1 MKVFLAGIL
10 LLMTALP
17 GFGSHAQPAASSQF
31 RMKRPHPGNRASRKP
46 AKVPHGSATHV
57 PRGFQNRPPAK
68 PGTTLPQPGRFSN
81 RIVKYGASSS
91 SVPIVSL
98 VAATRT
104 LTGGESDDENE
115 PVVGDFNGDGKKD
128 AASIVVNTSGQT
140 TTYSIAMLLGN
151 GDGTFQPAVLTN
163 TPGNADDPIVVGDV
177 NGDGKDDIVM
187 VHPLG
192 IACGAASK
200 AAVRPNGCVGSSID
214 VLISNGDG
222 TFALPVN
229 YPILGNGLA
238 GGLLTDLNSDGK
250 LDLLLLDDISPAN
263 VLELLGNGDGTFQTA
278 ITLATLTGPAPGGM
292 FFGDFN
298 GDGKLDFAGY
308 LSSQLSV
315 FLASGSG
322 WAAPVLL
329 TTEDGAYNG
338 CFSTAGDLTGDSKP
352 EIISVNCSELN
363 SVTVYVNNGDGTFA
377 PGVYYNLTGDLYQS
391 PSEAVIADL
400 NGDGHNDIVVS
411 NENGGDISVLLGHGD
426 GSFTAEEVNYDTG
439 GFPWMTPLVADFN
452 GGGLPDV
459 MVSDD
464 FFNMVYLQGYGD
476 GTFRAAPN
484 YSLPNSFDQFAW
496 SYSVAT
502 GDFNGDGIPDVVAG
516 QSNNDGSTGVVVYIG
531 KGDGTF
537 YPGVSYGES
546 AGLVY
551 VAVADFNGDGKLDIA
566 ATDTQSGNVE
576 ILTGNGDGSFGIGL
590 SLSTGGSGATNIV
603 TGDFNH
609 DGKADIAVA
618 NVGSGSIG
626 VLLGNGDASFAPAV
640 TYVTTGYFPQS
651 ITAADIDGDGYLDLA
666 VTATTDGPAAVG
678 VFLANS
684 DNSGT
689 FKPVVYT
696 TLDGTPEFVAFG
708 DLDKSGKLD
717 MAVTERNGSI
727 YAGLIEVGLGSGD
740 GTFGTLTAY
749 PTSVQLTESPGPADI
764 QIADINGDGNP
775 DVVYLN
781 AQFGTV
787 GIMYGNGDGTLNT
800 PVEFPANEDNYGL
813 ALADLD
819 GDGALDVITANDY
832 SGGMSVL
839 LNGSG
844 SGTAPT
850 YVLATQTPSATVT
863 AGASGTYTLSL
874 AGRNGYSGT
883 ITFSCAALPA
893 GAKCTFNPSSVI
905 ANSGIRLETTL
916 TISTTAAT
924 TAALKQTARPGSQP
938 GSQSG
943 SPGSNSSILLASF
956 GGMGLVGLVLA
967 GTGRKGRQRRSAI
980 ALGFVLLATLGLT
993 VGCSNSSA
1001 TKTTTTTTTTTN
1013 TGTPAGSYTVSV
1025 NSTGTGTNAP
1035 SQSVHVTLVVQ

>member
-1 MKVFLAGIL
+1 M
-10 LLMTALP
+10 
-17 GFGSHAQPAASSQF
+17 
-31 RMKRPHPGNRASRKP
+31 
-46 AKVPHGSATHV
+46 
-57 PRGFQNRPPAK
+57 
-68 PGTTLPQPGRFSN
+68 
-81 RIVKYGASSS
+81 
-91 SVPIVSL
+91 
-98 VAATRT
+98 
-104 LTGGESDDENE
+104 
-115 PVVGDFNGDGKKD
+115 
-128 AASIVVNTSGQT
+128 
-140 TTYSIAMLLGN
+140 
-151 GDGTFQPAVLTN
+151 
-163 TPGNADDPIVVGDV
+163 
-177 NGDGKDDIVM
+177 
-187 VHPLG
+187 
-192 IACGAASK
+192 
-200 AAVRPNGCVGSSID
+200 
-214 VLISNGDG
+214 
-222 TFALPVN
+222 
-229 YPILGNGLA
+229 
-238 GGLLTDLNSDGK
+238 
-250 LDLLLLDDISPAN
+250 
-263 VLELLGNGDGTFQTA
+263 
-278 ITLATLTGPAPGGM
+278 
-292 FFGDFN
+292 
-298 GDGKLDFAGY
+298 
-308 LSSQLSV
+308 
-315 FLASGSG
+315 
-322 WAAPVLL
+322 
-329 TTEDGAYNG
+329 
-338 CFSTAGDLTGDSKP
+338 
-352 EIISVNCSELN
+352 
-363 SVTVYVNNGDGTFA
+363 
-377 PGVYYNLTGDLYQS
+377 
-391 PSEAVIADL
+391 
-400 NGDGHNDIVVS
+400 
-411 NENGGDISVLLGHGD
+411 
-426 GSFTAEEVNYDTG
+426 
-439 GFPWMTPLVADFN
+439 
-452 GGGLPDV
+452 
-459 MVSDD
+459 
-464 FFNMVYLQGYGD
+464 
-476 GTFRAAPN
+476 
-484 YSLPNSFDQFAW
+484 
-496 SYSVAT
+496 
-502 GDFNGDGIPDVVAG
+502 
-516 QSNNDGSTGVVVYIG
+516 
-531 KGDGTF
+531 
-537 YPGVSYGES
+537 
-546 AGLVY
+546 
-551 VAVADFNGDGKLDIA
+551 ADFNGDGKLDIA
-566 ATDTQSGNVE
+566 ATDTQSGDVD
-576 ILTGNGDGSFGIGL
+576 ILTGNGDGTFGIGL
-590 SLSTGGSGATNIV
+590 SLPTGGSGATNIV

-764 QIADINGDGNP
+764 QMADINGDGNL
-775 DVVYLN
+775 DLLYLN
-781 AQFGTV
+781 SQFGTV

-844 SGTAPT
+844 SGTVPT
-850 YVLATQTPSATVT
+850 YVLATQTPSATVM

-874 AGRNGYSGT
+874 AGRNGYNGT

-938 GSQSG
+938 GSLG
-943 SPGSNSSILLASF
+943 PNSSILLASF
-956 GGMGLVGLVLA
+956 GGIGLVGLVLA
-967 GTGRKGRQRRSAI
+967 GTGKKGRQRRAAI

-1001 TKTTTTTTTTTN
+1001 AKTTTTTTTT